1 MQAHERI
8 IVALD
13 VDSLDAAK
21 RHIEALAPHVG
32 YFKVGLELITAVG
45 GPAAVAAVR
54 AAGGRV
60 MYDAKFHDIP
70 ATMAGAA
77 RSAVKAQQVD
87 FFTVHA
93 SASKAG
99 MIAAVDAV
107 GGEKVIGVTVLT
119 SLTDGQCMEVYGT
132 KVDTAVLQFAYSM
145 VEAGV
150 HWIVCSPKE
159 LGALAKAGLPL
170 KPITPGVR
178 PVWADA
184 NDQKRVMTPAEA
196 VKGGAQMLV
205 IGRPILKPPSSL
217 GSPVEAAKR
226 IADEIA
232 GALQ

>member
-8 IVALD
+8 VVALD
-13 VDSLDAAK
+13 VPSLDEAK
-21 RHIEALAPHVG
+21 RLVEALAPHVG

-54 AAGGRV
+54 EVGGRV

-77 RSAVKAQQVD
+77 RSVSSLGVD
-87 FFTVHA
+87 LFTVHS
-93 SASKAG
+93 SAGEDGLKSVVG
-99 MIAAVDAV
+99 AV
-107 GGEKVIGVTVLT
+107 GGERVVGVTVLT
-119 SLTDGQCMEVYGT
+119 SMTDALCCRIYGV
-132 KVDTAVLQFAYSM
+132 KPDTAVVSFAYGL
-145 VEAGV
+145 VYAGV
-150 HWIVCSPKE
+150 DWIVCSPQE
-159 LGALAKAGLPL
+159 LASLAAAKLPL

-178 PVWADA
+178 PLWADS

-196 VKGGAQMLV
+196 TVAGARLLV
-205 IGRPILKPPSSL
+205 IGRPILKPPTSV
-217 GSPVEAAKR
+217 GTPVEAAKR